1 MQEEVEDRILDTLI
15 LGGGQAGTSAAYFL
29 KRTDLD
35 YLILD
40 DKREA
45 GGSWLCTWDSLR
57 LFSPSKYSS
66 LSGWQMPASAEEYPS
81 KKDFLNYLLQYQ
93 KRYNFPVLRDTVVSE
108 VYKKDE
114 VFHIHTS
121 KGIFRSKS
129 VISAT
134 GTAQS
139 PFIPNYKNDILY
151 RGTQIHSVDYVNSEK
166 LRNKRVLVVG
176 GGNSGAQI
184 LAEVSKVANT
194 KWVTLNPPVF
204 LPEHIDGRYL
214 FLKAND
220 LYLGEKTSPE
230 DKDISLSNIVQVQS
244 VREGLQR
251 GIFHDFRPF
260 KEFYENGVIWGDGS
274 KEEFDAVIWCTGFKA
289 SLKHLKTLDIV
300 SNNKILTDHTRSI
313 RSPGLW
319 LVGYGNWTG
328 YASATIYG
336 VGKTAKR
343 TVEEIKEYLNN
354 T

>member
-1 MQEEVEDRILDTLI
+1 MRDETEDRVLDALI
-15 LGGGQAGTSAAYFL
+15 LGGGQAGTSVAYFL

-35 YLILD
+35 FLILD
-40 DKREA
+40 DKEKA
-45 GGSWLCTWDSLR
+45 GGAWLHTWDSLR

-66 LSGWQMPASAEEYPS
+66 LSGWQMPFSSEEYPS
-81 KKDFLNYLLQYQ
+81 KQDFLDYLSQYQ
-93 KRYNFPVLRDTVVSE
+93 KRYNFPVLRDTIVSE
-108 VYKKDE
+108 VYKKNE
-114 VFHIHTS
+114 IFHIHTN
-121 KGIFRSKS
+121 KGVFRSKS

-139 PFIPNYKNDILY
+139 PFIPQYKNDFLY
-151 RGTQIHSVDYVNSEK
+151 NGIQIHSVDYVNNER

-184 LAEVSKVANT
+184 LAEVSKVAST
-194 KWVTLNPPVF
+194 KWVTLDPPVF
-204 LPEHIDGRYL
+204 LPKHIDGRYL

-220 LYLGEKTSPE
+220 LYIGKKTSPE

-251 GIFHDFRPF
+251 EVFQDFRPF
-260 KEFYENGVIWGDGS
+260 KEFFQSGVIWEDGS
-274 KEEFDAVIWCTGFKA
+274 KEEFDAILWCTGFKA
-289 SLKHLKTLDIV
+289 NLEHLKTLNIIE
-300 SNNKILTDHTRSI
+300 NNKILTDHTRSLL
-313 RSPGLW
+313 SPGLW

-343 TVEEIKEYLNN
+343 TAEEIKEYLNN
-354 T
+354 K

>member
-1 MQEEVEDRILDTLI
+1 MQTERKDRILDVVI
-15 LGGGQAGTSAAYFL
+15 LGGGQSGISVAYFL

-40 DKREA
+40 DKEEA
-45 GGSWLCTWDSLR
+45 GGSWLHTWDSLR

-66 LSGWQMPASAEEYPS
+66 LSGWQMPSSSEEYPS
-81 KKDFLNYLLQYQ
+81 KGDFLNYLDQYQ
-93 KRYNFPVLRDTVVSE
+93 KRYNFPILRNTIIVE
-108 VYKKDE
+108 VYRKNNIYQ
-114 VFHIHTS
+114 IHTN
-121 KGIFRSKS
+121 KGIFRSKCI
-129 VISAT
+129 VSAT
-134 GTAQS
+134 GTAKS
-139 PFIPNYKNDILY
+139 PFIPKYKNNLLY
-151 RGTQIHSVDYVNSEK
+151 RGTQIHSVDYVNSEN

-184 LAEVSKVANT
+184 LAEVSKVSNT
-194 KWVTLNPPVF
+194 KWVTLYPPEF

-220 LYLGEKTSPE
+220 RYLGKKSSPE

-244 VREGLQR
+244 IRDGLKR
-251 GIFHDFRPF
+251 GVFKDFRPF
-260 KEFYENGVIWGDGS
+260 KEFYENGVIWEDGS
-274 KEEFDAVIWCTGFKA
+274 KEEFDTVIWCTGFKA
-289 SLKHLKTLDIV
+289 NLKHLKTLDIV
-300 SNNKILTDHTRSI
+300 ENHKILTDHTRAI
-313 RSPGLW
+313 QLPGLW

-343 TVEEIKEYLNN
+343 TVQEIQEYLNN